1 MAKQKGEERKM
12 YYALIETEGT
22 VFDFGDVMSS
32 IVMCSKNKAEL
43 EELKLLLEKKYA
55 GRVFEIVEL

>member
-1 MAKQKGEERKM
+1 M